1 MRNYLYPCLGLL
13 LGGAGCALR
22 RWQLTTCFDENGL
35 PVDGTATTLLIA
47 LAVAAAVCFLL
58 LAQTRRT
65 AVRDWASVFG
75 LGPRPE
81 LLFGGALYLA
91 AGAAYLLWAR
101 QTEPASSVFQ
111 AINVVLPVVLG
122 AALFLSGV
130 SVCLLARRGTVEP
143 LAAMA
148 PGFCSCFWLIE
159 IYHTNANNP
168 VVQVFVWQLLAAVA
182 SVAAWYYLAGF
193 SLGIGKGRTALFWS
207 LTAVTL
213 CLTAL
218 ADDSALFTRL
228 LLLAQVVC
236 LTPQL
241 TRLAV
246 GMEPAGRKP

>member
-1 MRNYLYPCLGLL
+1 MRTYLYPCLGLL

-22 RWQLTTCFDENGL
+22 RWQLTTCFNENGL
-35 PVDGTATTLLIA
+35 PTDGTATNLLIA
-47 LAVAAAVCFLL
+47 LAVGGAVCFLL

-65 AVRDWASVFG
+65 AARDWVGAFG
-75 LGPRPE
+75 PGPRPE
-81 LLFGGALYLA
+81 LLPGGALYLA
-91 AGAAYLLWAR
+91 VGAAYVLWTGQAD
-101 QTEPASSVFQ
+101 PASSVFQ
-111 AINVVLPVVLG
+111 AINVVLPVLLG

-130 SVCLLARRGTVEP
+130 SVCLLARLGAAEP

-148 PGFCSCFWLIE
+148 PGFCSCFWLIQ

-193 SLGIGKGRTALFWS
+193 SLGIGKGKTALFWS
-207 LTAVTL
+207 LTAVML
-213 CLTAL
+213 SLVAL

-228 LLLAQVVC
+228 LLLAQVFC
-236 LTPQL
+236 LTVQL
-241 TRLAV
+241 TRLAG